1 MIWWQKNRY
10 GSAGTYTEKPTN
22 FKKWEKFKE
31 IFWNIKYTNIHMI
44 VVPERRER
52 EKGVDNVSD
61 KIIFS
66 LIYTE
71 LTF

>member
-1 MIWWQKNRY
+1 
-10 GSAGTYTEKPTN
+10 
-22 FKKWEKFKE
+22 
-31 IFWNIKYTNIHMI
+31 MI